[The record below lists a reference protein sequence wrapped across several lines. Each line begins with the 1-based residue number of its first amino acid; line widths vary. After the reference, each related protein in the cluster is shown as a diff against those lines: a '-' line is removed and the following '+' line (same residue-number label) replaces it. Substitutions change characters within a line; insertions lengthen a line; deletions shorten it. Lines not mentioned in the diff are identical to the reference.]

1 MESKKKAKRINREFF
16 LLTAALLFTCSCVL
30 MICACSKESEPPKKP
45 AFKTPAPVTKLPAP
59 VVKAPAPITKTA
71 SAVTKTPVSVT
82 KTVASVTKQ
91 QPAPITK
98 TASPVTKLPAPVT
111 RTTAPITQTSTD
123 KGRMPDQ
130 KPEPVPDKSQQQVA
144 TEFNYDPVGKP
155 DPFEPLVRDI
165 PASKAPAPVEPS
177 GDTAALTPLQKYD
190 LSELNL
196 VAIITQDN
204 NSPVAMVEDKA
215 GYGYIIKTG
224 MLIGKYDGV
233 IQEINQD
240 SVVIIE
246 KIGDPSGKAQVKTTT
261 LRIYKSEKGEK

>member
-1 MESKKKAKRINREFF
+1 MESKKKAKRKNREFF

-45 AFKTPAPVTKLPAP
+45 AVKTPAPVTKLPAP
-59 VVKAPAPITKTA
+59 VVKAPVSITKTA
-71 SAVTKTPVSVT
+71 SPVTKTPVSVT

-91 QPAPITK
+91 PAPITK
-98 TASPVTKLPAPVT
+98 TASPVIKIPAPVT
-111 RTTAPITQTSTD
+111 RTPAPITQTSAD
-123 KGRMPDQ
+123 KVKMPGQ

-177 GDTAALTPLQKYD
+177 EDTTALTPLQKYD

-204 NSPVAMVEDKA
+204 NSQVAMVEDKA

-224 MLIGKYDGV
+224 MLIGKHDGV

-246 KIGDPSGKAQVKTTT
+246 KIGDPSGNAQVKTTT
-261 LRIYKSEKGEK
+261 LRIYKSETGEK